1 MRMVRGY
8 GSRRVTRR
16 GAPYALRTMR
26 RTSRLVLWCSCCL
39 AVLAGCAADSGVTA
53 SEAQHSDVT
62 FDPAEDPFGWTPF
75 GDHIEIGTFTAPID
89 YADPSKGNFELNIAR
104 HLALKP
110 DERIGSLLVNP
121 GGPGFGGTD
130 FALLAE
136 ANFGQSLLDHF
147 DIVAW
152 DPRGTGLSEP
162 KVDCFSDYDHF
173 FASSDVTPDTA
184 EERQALV
191 DLAEESAGDCIDKN
205 TGIYQYVGTN
215 NSARD
220 MDAIRAALGEPKISY
235 FGFSYGSE
243 LGATWATLFPDT
255 VRAAV
260 LDGAVDPTADGTAS
274 DVQQL
279 EGFEDS
285 LKRFLSTCDAEPKC
299 AFNNQGDAE
308 GAFDRL
314 MDSIDK
320 SPIPSADHRPAV
332 SNEVALTAVG
342 QAMYSDKLW
351 PRLAKALADAQAG
364 DGAGLLSLYDD
375 YYERQP
381 NGTYADALEAFQVIS
396 CMDTTERLTVEQDDA
411 TVPQLQAAAPR
422 MARRSVGDYACTFYP
437 PSLDPRIEITGKG
450 AGPILV
456 MGTTGDPATPL
467 EGTRA
472 MAEALE
478 DGRLV
483 VVEGN
488 QHTGYGVNE
497 CSSSA
502 VDNYLL
508 DPVGHLPPEGL
519 VCHSG

>member
-1 MRMVRGY
+1 MQ
-8 GSRRVTRR
+8 
-16 GAPYALRTMR
+16 
-26 RTSRLVLWCSCCL
+26 RTSRLVLATAC
-39 AVLAGCAADSGVTA
+39 CAALLTGCGVDSGVSATD
-53 SEAQHSDVT
+53 AQHSDAT
-62 FDPAEDPFGWTPF
+62 FDPTDDPFGWTPV
-75 GDHIEIGTFTAPID
+75 GDHIQIGTFTAPID
-89 YADPSKGNFELNIAR
+89 YADPSKGDFQLNIAR

-130 FALLAE
+130 LALFAE
-136 ANFGQSLLDHF
+136 ANFGQQLLDHF

-162 KVDCFSDYDHF
+162 KIDCFSDYDHF
-173 FASSDVTPDTA
+173 FASSDITPDD
-184 EERQALV
+184 EQERQALI

-205 TGIYQYVGTN
+205 RGIYQFVGTN
-215 NSARD
+215 DSARD
-220 MDAIRAALGEPKISY
+220 MDGIRAALGEPKISY
-235 FGFSYGSE
+235 LGFSYGSE

-260 LDGAVDPTADGTAS
+260 LDGAVDPTADATDS
-274 DVQQL
+274 SVQQL
-279 EGFEDS
+279 KGFEDA
-285 LKRFLSTCDAEPKC
+285 LTTFLSTCDAQPKC
-299 AFNNQGDAE
+299 AFNNEGDAE

-314 MDSIDK
+314 MDSIDAK
-320 SPIPSADHRPAV
+320 PIPSVDHRPAV
-332 SNEVALTAVG
+332 SNEVALTAVA

-351 PRLAKALADAQAG
+351 PRLARALADAQAG

-381 NGTYADALEAFQVIS
+381 DGTYADSLEAFEVIS
-396 CMDTTERLTVEQDDA
+396 CMDSAERLTVEQDDA
-411 TVPQLQAAAPR
+411 TVPEMQAVAPR
-422 MARRSVGDYACTFYP
+422 MARRSVGGYDCTFYP
-437 PSLDPRIEITGKG
+437 PSSDPRIDITGKG

-467 EGTRA
+467 DGTRK
-472 MAEALE
+472 MADALE

-497 CSSSA
+497 CSTSA
-502 VDNYLL
+502 VENYLI
-508 DPVGHLPPEGL
+508 DPVGHLPPDGL
-519 VCHSG
+519 VCK